1 MQLTDTQLDLVAERL
16 EHEITRDALQGT
28 QAQLTAARNDL
39 ARVYMALDNAI
50 SRNRQANGSW
60 FCVGFVA
67 CGIAVAVLFVS
78 VRLSQ

>member
-1 MQLTDTQLDLVAERL
+1 MLTETELDLVAERL
-16 EHEITRDALQGT
+16 QHEITRDTLEDT
-28 QAQLTAARNDL
+28 QAQLTAARHDL

-60 FCVGFVA
+60 FCAGFVA